1 MPEIPWRRLGQP
13 VRRQPVTVTA
23 LFALVALSWWYLV
36 ILAGDM
42 DGMTLAMTFQPWSAQ
57 DFLLM
62 FLMWAIMMVGMMIPS
77 ALPMI
82 LLYQQVARHNRLP
95 QATAG
100 TALFVLGYLW
110 VWSLFSLLAALLQW
124 QLERLALLTP
134 MMASNSVVFSAITL
148 IVIGLYQWSPWKE
161 TCLQWCRGPML
172 FITRYWQPGP
182 GGAFRMGLRHGAFCT
197 GCCWMLMALLFIGG
211 IMDLVVIAAVAIL
224 VLLEKLLPGGQ
235 HLARAL
241 GVLAIS
247 TGVVLLLLHG
257 SRLG

>member
-1 MPEIPWRRLGQP
+1 MM
-13 VRRQPVTVTA
+13 
-23 LFALVALSWWYLV
+23 S
-36 ILAGDM
+36 
-42 DGMTLAMTFQPWSAQ
+42 MTL
-57 DFLLM
+57 L
-62 FLMWAIMMVGMMIPS
+62 
-77 ALPMI
+77 
-82 LLYQQVARHNRLP
+82 
-95 QATAG
+95 G
-100 TALFVLGYLW
+100 TIGLV
-110 VWSLFSLLAALLQW
+110 SLFSLLAALLQW

-211 IMDLVVIAAVAIL
+211 IMDLAVIAAVAIL

-241 GVLAIS
+241 GVLAIGA
-247 TGVVLLLLHG
+247 GVVLLLLHG